1 MTKHPA
7 AFHDKNIQRFT
18 KKKAN
23 IYLYID
29 HQIKSSIID
38 HEIKSS
44 MIDHEIKSSIIDII
58 VKCSKAS
65 ALSLPSHNTAKKS
78 KNPHPA
84 AISRQS
90 RCFDLTSA
98 GSGVATQK
106 GAVVLHIYGQ
116 KTTNSLFVSEFLI
129 FLEDEDN

>member
-1 MTKHPA
+1 M
-7 AFHDKNIQRFT
+7 F
-18 KKKAN
+18 
-23 IYLYID
+23 
-29 HQIKSSIID
+29 KSI
-38 HEIKSS
+38 
-44 MIDHEIKSSIIDII
+44 
-58 VKCSKAS
+58 CSFA
-65 ALSLPSHNTAKKS
+65 PFPHNTAKKS